1 MKAAIYIRI
10 STKKQ
15 NTDRQYEELKSYANS
30 MGYTI
35 VESYEDQISGFKD
48 EEERHDLNRLK
59 EDAKTEKFDII
70 LKGKRCFN
78 DYIIN

>member
-35 VESYEDQISGFKD
+35 VQ
-48 EEERHDLNRLK
+48 
-59 EDAKTEKFDII
+59 
-70 LKGKRCFN
+70 
-78 DYIIN
+78 